1 MAGSSDSDVMED
13 IASLNVAPNP
23 GFELRRDDQYG
34 RWANVQI
41 KIQKIIDPIKL
52 YSLKTWNFN
61 TFQHYNYTIL

>member
-34 RWANVQI
+34 R
-41 KIQKIIDPIKL
+41 
-52 YSLKTWNFN
+52 
-61 TFQHYNYTIL
+61 